1 MKKSLAESGAALIKT
16 RNIRGDRMHSSI
28 RLGIFILFLSIVTVA
43 ACARAQDKI
52 RMGLSSVSAL
62 HSAVWVAEQKGLF
75 RKHGIE
81 AEIIVTGQGA
91 ATGISALLANDIQVV
106 ASAGDALVASTLQG
120 ADTVMIAG
128 VVNKGLQRIMARSEI
143 KTTAELKGKKIGV
156 TRIGAVSHSVL
167 LMMLPRW
174 KMSVNDVQVM
184 QLGSSPNM
192 LAALDRGGIDAA
204 VLTIPSMF
212 VAEDRGYRVLAD
224 MGDTDIYYLHTMI
237 ATTRNYVKSNRDRV
251 TRFLKGYLEG
261 LAFVKQNKKESI
273 DIVRKK
279 LQLGAEQT
287 RNLERS
293 IELLNAKYYEAVPYP
308 SLRGV
313 ETVLGFVE
321 KDNPKAKGADPK
333 SFVDDSLLRE
343 IEQSG
348 FVKKLYDR

>member
-1 MKKSLAESGAALIKT
+1 M
-16 RNIRGDRMHSSI
+16 RPSI
-28 RLGIFILFLSIVTVA
+28 RLGILILLSSIVTVA
-43 ACARAQDKI
+43 ASVRAQDKI

-75 RKHGIE
+75 RKYGIDPE
-81 AEIIVTGQGA
+81 VIVTGQGA

-143 KTTAELKGKKIGV
+143 KTPTELKGKKIGV

-212 VAEDRGYRVLAD
+212 VAEDRGYRVLVD

-237 ATTRNYVKSNRDRV
+237 ATTRNYVKSSRDRV

-287 RNLERS
+287 KNLERS
-293 IELLNAKYYEAVPYP
+293 IELLNAKYYESVPYP

-321 KDNPKAKGADPK
+321 KDNPKAKSADPK

-348 FVKKLYDR
+348 FIKKLYDR

>member
-1 MKKSLAESGAALIKT
+1 
-16 RNIRGDRMHSSI
+16 MHSSI
-28 RLGIFILFLSIVTVA
+28 RLGILILFSGIVTVA
-43 ACARAQDKI
+43 APVRAQDKI

-293 IELLNAKYYEAVPYP
+293 IELLNAKYYESVPYP

-333 SFVDDSLLRE
+333 SFVDSSLLRE

-348 FVKKLYDR
+348 FIKNLYDR

>member
-1 MKKSLAESGAALIKT
+1 
-16 RNIRGDRMHSSI
+16 MHSSI
-28 RLGIFILFLSIVTVA
+28 RLGILISFLSIVTVA
-43 ACARAQDKI
+43 ALARAQDKI

-81 AEIIVTGQGA
+81 AEVIVTGQGA

-333 SFVDDSLLRE
+333 TFVDDSLLRE

>member
-1 MKKSLAESGAALIKT
+1 M
-16 RNIRGDRMHSSI
+16 RPSI
-28 RLGIFILFLSIVTVA
+28 RLGILILLSSIVTVA
-43 ACARAQDKI
+43 ASVRAQDKI

-75 RKHGIE
+75 RKYGIDPE
-81 AEIIVTGQGA
+81 VIVTGQGA

-143 KTTAELKGKKIGV
+143 KTPTELKGKKIGV

-212 VAEDRGYRVLAD
+212 VAEDRGYRVLVD

-237 ATTRNYVKSNRDRV
+237 ATTRNYVKSSRDRV

-293 IELLNAKYYEAVPYP
+293 IELLNAKYYESVPYS

-313 ETVLGFVE
+313 ETVLVFVE

-348 FVKKLYDR
+348 FIKKLYDR

>member
-1 MKKSLAESGAALIKT
+1 M
-16 RNIRGDRMHSSI
+16 RPSI
-28 RLGIFILFLSIVTVA
+28 RLGILILLSSIVTVA
-43 ACARAQDKI
+43 ASVRAQDKI

-75 RKHGIE
+75 RKYGIDPE
-81 AEIIVTGQGA
+81 VIVTGQGA

-143 KTTAELKGKKIGV
+143 KTPTELKGKKIGV

-212 VAEDRGYRVLAD
+212 VAEDRGYRVLVD

-237 ATTRNYVKSNRDRV
+237 ATTRNYVKSSRDRV

-293 IELLNAKYYEAVPYP
+293 IELLNAKYYESVPYP

-348 FVKKLYDR
+348 FIKKLYDR

>member
-1 MKKSLAESGAALIKT
+1 MYQST
-16 RNIRGDRMHSSI
+16 
-28 RLGIFILFLSIVTVA
+28 RLGILILFSGIVMVA
-43 ACARAQDKI
+43 APVRAQDKI

-75 RKHGIE
+75 RKHGLD

-143 KTTAELKGKKIGV
+143 KAPSELKGKRIGV

-174 KMSVNDVQVM
+174 KMTVNDVQVM

-224 MGDTDIYYLHTMI
+224 MGDTDIFYLHTMI
-237 ATTRNYVKSNRDRV
+237 ATTRNYVKNSRDRV
-251 TRFLKGYLEG
+251 SRFLKGYLEG

-293 IELLNAKYYEAVPYP
+293 IELLNAKYYESVPYP

-348 FVKKLYDR
+348 FIKKLYDR